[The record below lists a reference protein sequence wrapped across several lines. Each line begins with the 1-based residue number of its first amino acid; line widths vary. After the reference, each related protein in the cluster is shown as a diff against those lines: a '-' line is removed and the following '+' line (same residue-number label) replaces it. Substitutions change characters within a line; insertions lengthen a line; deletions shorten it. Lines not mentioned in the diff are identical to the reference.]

1 MCLEPRRVTENRE
14 TLKGCIYLGRRIRSQ
29 RSASRLR
36 FFAWVHVWLAASRFG
51 GTGVRC
57 TVGDVT
63 IAVGAA
69 NVDLSLDVVDGH

>member
-1 MCLEPRRVTENRE
+1 MMENRE
-14 TLKGCIYLGRRIRSQ
+14 TLKGCIYLGRCTRSQ

-36 FFAWVHVWLAASRFG
+36 FFARVHIRLATSRFG
-51 GTGVRC
+51 GAGVGC

-69 NVDLSLDVVDGH
+69 DVDLSLDVVDGH